1 VFNLYAHTKS
11 EVAEKRMT
19 IDVDRA
25 RRETPGCER
34 VLHFNNAGSA
44 LMPQPVLDA
53 TIGYLELEAAIGGYE
68 AAEREVDAC
77 DRFYRAAAE
86 FLGCARDEIAFVE
99 NATRAWDMAFYALPF
114 AAGDRI
120 LTARSEYV
128 SNVIAY
134 LQVARRTGAT
144 VEVIPSDETGQV
156 SVDALEG
163 MIDDRVKLIAIT
175 HVPSNSG
182 LVNPAAA
189 VGKVARAAGIPYLL
203 DACQS
208 VGQMEVNVAEI
219 GCDMLSTTGRKYLR
233 GPRGTGLLYVR
244 RDLCQQLEPPFLD
257 VHAAEWVAADRYEI
271 RDDARRFENWE
282 TNYAGKVGLGVA
294 IDYAQAWGLPA
305 IWGCVQA
312 LASRLRSDLGAIPGV
327 SVRDIGA
334 EQCGIVTFT
343 KDGIEPEAMQRTLAS
358 QAINVTTSSVASTR
372 FDMEARGLSDVVR
385 ASVHYYND
393 EAEVARFCDSVA
405 ALGSSDGVRAAR

>member
-1 VFNLYAHTKS
+1 
-11 EVAEKRMT
+11 MT

-53 TIGYLELEAAIGGYE
+53 AIGYLELEAAIGGYE
-68 AAEREVDAC
+68 AAEREEDAC
-77 DRFYRAAAE
+77 DRFYSSAAE
-86 FLGCARDEIAFVE
+86 LLGCARDEIAFVE

-163 MIDDRVKLIAIT
+163 MIDDRLKLIAIT
-175 HVPSNSG
+175 HVPTNSG

-203 DACQS
+203 DAC
-208 VGQMEVNVAEI
+208 
-219 GCDMLSTTGRKYLR
+219 
-233 GPRGTGLLYVR
+233 
-244 RDLCQQLEPPFLD
+244 
-257 VHAAEWVAADRYEI
+257 
-271 RDDARRFENWE
+271 
-282 TNYAGKVGLGVA
+282 
-294 IDYAQAWGLPA
+294 
-305 IWGCVQA
+305 
-312 LASRLRSDLGAIPGV
+312 
-327 SVRDIGA
+327 
-334 EQCGIVTFT
+334 
-343 KDGIEPEAMQRTLAS
+343 
-358 QAINVTTSSVASTR
+358 
-372 FDMEARGLSDVVR
+372 
-385 ASVHYYND
+385 
-393 EAEVARFCDSVA
+393 
-405 ALGSSDGVRAAR
+405 